1 MFVLAAIIVLFSNG
15 NCVQAA
21 VEMQKGWWEVRMIMN
36 EFAMLRSFNPRL
48 LQAGNFGFTD
58 EEMMAALGSLPATHS

>member
-1 MFVLAAIIVLFSNG
+1 VLYL
-15 NCVQAA
+15 CLQAA

-58 EEMMAALGSLPATHS
+58 EEMMAALGRPASAGFLQCLRFTRA